1 MVEPPSIM
9 QGLPRCPSRVPM
21 RYQVSM
27 EISVSDRNRA
37 PSSGKALS
45 CWRLRTWTKQP
56 LLFALSR
63 PSKMTTTS
71 CGRLKPR
78 LPSATRGRSRRAGLF
93 PLDRNTYEPTDPV
106 LAELHK
112 VLCKLRDK
120 VYAHTDKDGGRS
132 AAVLVRTDPVEL
144 PGRSNFSGR
153 KIGLPMPRDS
163 LPVALELVD
172 IQRTRFPQRG
182 RNAQALG

>member
-1 MVEPPSIM
+1 
-9 QGLPRCPSRVPM
+9 M

-37 PSSGKALS
+37 LKRQSALLLAASDMDQAAAAVRALEAEQDDYNLMPALETAIAVCYARAFTQSS
-45 CWRLRTWTKQP
+45 
-56 LLFALSR
+56 
-63 PSKMTTTS
+63 
-71 CGRLKPR
+71 
-78 LPSATRGRSRRAGLF
+78 LF

-144 PGRSNFSGR
+144 PGRVEFLR
-153 KIGLPMPRDS
+153 QEDWVPMPRDS
-163 LPVALELVD
+163 LPVALELVE
-172 IQRTRFPQRG
+172 IQGTRFHNEAGTLKLWVDGP
-182 RNAQALG
+182 